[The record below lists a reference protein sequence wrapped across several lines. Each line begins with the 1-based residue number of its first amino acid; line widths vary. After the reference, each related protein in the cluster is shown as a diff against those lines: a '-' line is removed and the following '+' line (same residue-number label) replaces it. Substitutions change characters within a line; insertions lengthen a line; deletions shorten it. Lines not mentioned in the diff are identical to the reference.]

1 MVRGCQNRQLT
12 EGYQAQAGLSH
23 VSFLLF
29 SSPILPGSVSRY
41 TWPAQNSASRNLA
54 RLGPPP
60 RPPRS
65 GGGGCGRSSA
75 LERNAPAKGPTARR
89 APAAPGPPPPPGATR
104 AEAVPAAP
112 LPDPSCR
119 HPRPRLQGPGFGAA
133 PAEPRACGRP
143 ALGSPRPPLR
153 ARRTYRRTRPRSR
166 RSRAR

>member
-1 MVRGCQNRQLT
+1 MSLSSFSPHRSCQVLS
-12 EGYQAQAGLSH
+12 AGT
-23 VSFLLF
+23 
-29 SSPILPGSVSRY
+29 PGR
-41 TWPAQNSASRNLA
+41 AHNSASRSLA

-60 RPPRS
+60 RPHRC

-89 APAAPGPPPPPGATR
+89 AHRKTGLRGTR
-104 AEAVPAAP
+104 ASSSARSNAREAVPAAP

-119 HPRPRLQGPGFGAA
+119 HPRPRLQGPGFRAA

-143 ALGSPRPPLR
+143 ALGSPRPPPR